1 MDPGDF
7 SFQDAQ
13 LKRMISQVGHS
24 FGGHAIES
32 LTLKCVCKWP
42 KKIEP

>member
-32 LTLKCVCKWP
+32 VNLKCVCK
-42 KKIEP
+42 